1 MIRINLLKPESK
13 DFKEGLAAPGPEFKA
28 KKAFPLTTV
37 FTLLIIVILAAAF
50 FFQKRM
56 ISQERDRLQAA
67 QAEKKK
73 LEYVVAKLAE
83 LEKQKGVFERKIGLI
98 NQLRAQKDNAV
109 IVLDELSKKL
119 PDWVWL
125 TDVSSQGLMIQVK
138 GNALSNNL
146 IADYI
151 YNLESSPHFANVDL
165 ISSTQKSGRSAQF
178 LEFSLTLNFVLPE
191 GALPTPQ
198 KPAAKPTPKAKIKT
212 R

>member
-13 DFKEGLAAPGPEFKA
+13 EIKEGPAIAGPEIRA
-28 KKAFPLTTV
+28 KKAFPFGTI
-37 FTLLIIVILAAAF
+37 FTLAIIAVLAAGF
-50 FFQKRM
+50 FLQKRM

-73 LEYVVAKLAE
+73 LEYVIAKLAE
-83 LEKQKGVFERKIGLI
+83 LEKQKAVFERKIGLI
-98 NQLRAQKDNAV
+98 NQLRAQKDSAV
-109 IVLDELSKKL
+109 TILDEMSKRL

-125 TDVSSQGLMIQVK
+125 TEVSSQGQQIQIK

-151 YNLESSPHFANVDL
+151 YNLESSPHFANVNL
-165 ISSTQKSGRSAQF
+165 LSSTQKSGGGTQY
-178 LEFSLTLNFVLPE
+178 LEFSLTLNYVLPE
-191 GALPTPQ
+191 GALPPPQ
-198 KPAAKPTPKAKIKT
+198 KPGAKPTPKTKP

>member
-13 DFKEGLAAPGPEFKA
+13 DLKEGPAVAGPEIKA
-28 KKAFPLTTV
+28 KKAFPLTSI
-37 FTLLIIVILAAAF
+37 FALAIIAILAGAF
-50 FFQKRM
+50 FLQKRM
-56 ISQERDRLQAA
+56 VSQERDRLQAA

-83 LEKQKGVFERKIGLI
+83 LEAQKAVYERKIGLI
-98 NQLRAQKDNAV
+98 NQLQAQRDSAV
-109 IVLDELSKKL
+109 TILDEISKKL

-125 TDVSSQGLMIQVK
+125 TDVSSQGQVIQIK

-151 YNLESSPHFANVDL
+151 YNLESSAHFANVNL
-165 ISSTQKSGRSAQF
+165 ISSTQKSGRGAQY
-178 LEFSLTLNFVLPE
+178 LEFSLTLNYMLPE
-191 GALPTPQ
+191 GALPTPK
-198 KPAAKPTPKAKIKT
+198 KPTAKPTPKAKTKN

>member
-13 DFKEGLAAPGPEFKA
+13 EFKEGPAAPGPEIRA
-28 KKAFPLTTV
+28 KKAFPLTSI
-37 FTLLIIVILAAAF
+37 FILLLLAILGAAF
-50 FFQKRM
+50 FLQKRM
-56 ISQERDRLQAA
+56 ISQERDRLQTA

-83 LEKQKGVFERKIGLI
+83 LEKQKAVFERKIGLI
-98 NQLRAQKDNAV
+98 NQLRAQQDSAV
-109 IVLDELSKKL
+109 VILDELSKKL

-125 TDVSSQGLMIQVK
+125 TDVSSQGQMIQIK

-151 YNLESSPHFANVDL
+151 YNLESSAHFANVNL
-165 ISSTQKSGRSAQF
+165 ISSTQKTGRSAQF
-178 LEFSLTLNFVLPE
+178 LEFSLTLNYVLPE
-191 GALPTPQ
+191 GALPPPQ
-198 KPAAKPTPKAKIKT
+198 KPAAKPTAKAKIKT